1 MPVLARDLDRMRVL
15 QSIQLQ
21 GYDENIATELLPDL
35 KLRVNPK
42 TQISNSGWILNT
54 DLKLRVDSKHR
65 SQTKDVS

>member
-54 DLKLRVDSKHR
+54 DLKLRVDPNHI
-65 SQTKDVS
+65 SQTQGES

>member
-54 DLKLRVDSKHR
+54 DLKLRVDPNHI
-65 SQTKDVS
+65 SQTQCGS